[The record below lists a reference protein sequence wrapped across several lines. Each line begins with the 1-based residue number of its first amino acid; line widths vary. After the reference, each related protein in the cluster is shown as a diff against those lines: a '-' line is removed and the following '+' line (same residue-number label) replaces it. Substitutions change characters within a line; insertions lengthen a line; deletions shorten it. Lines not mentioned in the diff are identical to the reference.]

1 MRTRRRRRRSS
12 LRPVLLDF
20 RRRRRFADVVERQL
34 DLFESD
40 HAGLIR
46 DTEAALRAYDAAER
60 NEAEER
66 YGDYLDLVETG
77 QDELVEIREA
87 YAESLDGRTA
97 EEYREVFNLLVRK
110 RLPRFGL
117 ELD

>member
-12 LRPVLLDF
+12 LRLVLLGF

-34 DLFESD
+34 DLFESE

-46 DTEAALRAYDAAER
+46 DCEAALRAYTEAESD
-60 NEAEER
+60 EAEER
-66 YGDYLDLVETG
+66 YGDFVDLVDTG
-77 QDELVEIREA
+77 RGELVSLRDA
-87 YAESLDGRTA
+87 YVQTLDEDAAG
-97 EEYREVFNLLVRK
+97 EYVYVFNARVRK

>member
-1 MRTRRRRRRSS
+1 M
-12 LRPVLLDF
+12 PF
-20 RRRRRFADVVERQL
+20 RRGRFVDLVERQL
-34 DLFESD
+34 DLFERD
-40 HAGLIR
+40 QAGLIG

-87 YAESLDGRTA
+87 YAATLDEDTA
-97 EEYREVFNLLVRK
+97 DEFRAVFNRSVRK
-110 RLPRFGL
+110 RFPRYAL
-117 ELD
+117 ELE